1 MSSSTILRSLAG
13 LFLAVTIAAAAAPA
27 RAQLSDASFIQ
38 SAPMRVAIP
47 FAFSVGDTYL
57 PAGTYIIMPVS
68 QTSGA
73 LLIRSLDGKSKAAVQ
88 AGGTLGR
95 GRDSTPG
102 KLVFHRYDD
111 AYYLT
116 EVWRASSLTGREVTM
131 AKAEQMLAQRG
142 ARPDV
147 VAVIMKGH

>member
-1 MSSSTILRSLAG
+1 MSSSTTLRSFAG
-13 LFLAVTIAAAAAPA
+13 LFLVLAVVASAAPA

-38 SAPMRVAIP
+38 AGPTRVAIP
-47 FAFSVGDTYL
+47 FAFSVGDTNL
-57 PAGTYIIMPVS
+57 PAGTYVIMPVS
-68 QTSGA
+68 QTSSA

-95 GRDSTPG
+95 GRASMPG

-111 AYYLT
+111 AYFLA
-116 EVWRASSLTGREVTM
+116 EVWAASSPTGREVTM
-131 AKAEQMLAQRG
+131 AKGEQMLASHG

-147 VAVIMKGH
+147 VAVILKGR